1 MIKMLFS
8 IVDILNFQSER
19 DSVNLVV
26 SRNVIFLKT
35 FVVIFNCS
43 ILFNQLY
50 TFFFLF
56 CDHNV
61 KYT

>member
-1 MIKMLFS
+1 MVKMLFS

-19 DSVNLVV
+19 DSINLVV
-26 SRNVIFLKT
+26 SRTVIFFT

-43 ILFNQLY
+43 ILYNQLY
-50 TFFFLF
+50 TIFFLF
-56 CDHNV
+56 CDHTV